1 MDYSRSVSIYVCSPV
16 PTPFSSYVLDP
27 LLASFL
33 IFFAVG
39 FAAQLVDG
47 AVGMAY
53 GVTAATVLLAF
64 GVAPATVSASVHAS
78 KVFTGAAS
86 ATAHL
91 ANRNVDRRIVIW
103 LAAGGMAG
111 GVFGAYVVTG
121 LPASTLKPV
130 IVVYLGIMGA
140 VILLRAWR
148 AVAARAGRFR
158 YPFPLGLVGGFLDAI
173 GGGGWGPTV
182 TTTLV
187 GSGVE
192 PRKAIGSSN
201 TAEFFVAVAV
211 SSAFLTLLLTGHWD
225 DADGLA
231 DNLWPVLGLI
241 AGGLLAAP
249 FAARITRFLPA
260 TRMSWIVGCVV
271 ITLAAWQGLQLAG
284 LA

>member
-1 MDYSRSVSIYVCSPV
+1 
-16 PTPFSSYVLDP
+16 LDP

-33 IFFAVG
+33 IFLAVG
-39 FAAQLVDG
+39 FAAQLIDG

-64 GVAPATVSASVHAS
+64 GVPPATVSASVHAS

-91 ANRNVDRRIVIW
+91 MHGNVDRRLAAW

-111 GVFGAYVVTG
+111 GIAGAYIVTS
-121 LPASTLKPV
+121 LPAATLKPV
-130 IVVYLGIMGA
+130 IIFYLGVMGL
-140 VILLRAWR
+140 VILVRAWR
-148 AVAARAGRFR
+148 AIETRLRRFR
-158 YPFPLGLVGGFLDAI
+158 FPLPLGVVGGFLDAI

-192 PRKAIGSSN
+192 PRKAIGSTN

-211 SSAFLTLLLTGHWD
+211 SAAFLGLLLTGHWD
-225 DADGLA
+225 EADHLS

-249 FAARITRFLPA
+249 LAARITRVLPP

-271 ITLAAWQGLQLAG
+271 IALALWQGLQLAG